1 MRRPFIAGNWKMN
14 TTRTTAMALAKA
26 VVDGVSDGGVE
37 VALCV
42 PFPHLGAVQAAT
54 QGTNVAAGAQDVYWE
69 PRGAF
74 TGEVSI
80 EMLEEYC
87 QYVIIGHSERRQF
100 FGETDGTVN
109 WKLAAV
115 LGSKLNP
122 IVCVGEHLDER
133 RGGHTESVLSRQLKA
148 GLAAVELSPRIT
160 IAYEPIWAIGTGE
173 TASPQVAQE
182 TCAFIRSVLREIGGS
197 AADGVRIQYGGSVN
211 PGNAVSLL
219 SQADIDGALVGGA
232 SLDAEQF
239 LAIVAAAQA
248 GAGAGPG

>member
-14 TTRTTAMALAKA
+14 TTRTTAVALAKA
-26 VVDGVSDGGVE
+26 VAGGVSDGRVD

-42 PFPHLGAVQAAT
+42 PFPHLGAVQAAIQAT
-54 QGTNVAAGAQDVYWE
+54 DIAVGAQDVYWE
-69 PRGAF
+69 QRGAF

-87 QYVIIGHSERRQF
+87 RYVIIGHSERRQF

-109 WKLAAV
+109 WKLTAV
-115 LGSKLNP
+115 MASTLDP

-133 RGGHTESVLSRQLKA
+133 RGGHTEAVLSRQLKA
-148 GLAAVELSPRIT
+148 GLAGLPLSPRLT

-182 TCAFIRSVLREIGGS
+182 TCAFIRSVLREIGDT
-197 AADGVRIQYGGSVN
+197 AADAVRIQYGGSVN
-211 PGNAVSLL
+211 PGNAASLL
-219 SQADIDGALVGGA
+219 SQPDIDGALVGGA
-232 SLDAEQF
+232 SLDAAQF
-239 LAIVAAAQA
+239 LPIVAAAAQA
-248 GAGAGPG
+248 AAG